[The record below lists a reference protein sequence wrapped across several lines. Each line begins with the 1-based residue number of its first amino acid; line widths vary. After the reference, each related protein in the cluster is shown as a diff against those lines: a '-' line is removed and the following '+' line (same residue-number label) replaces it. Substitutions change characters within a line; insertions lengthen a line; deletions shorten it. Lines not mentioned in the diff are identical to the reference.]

1 MDLTINNTEKKA
13 TFSFDYCG
21 NLYFHND
28 SQTYDLSIDGENN
41 MTLEKYVDMELDQDD
56 YKNIMP
62 IIGKLKPT
70 NQPYSLKGKA
80 HREYVKELNE
90 RGQDDSDDEDDMD
103 KQFRNDLKMFPEE
116 AEYSKYINLSNIEED
131 DERFV
136 FYGEKIPL
144 KFRED
149 TNALYETIVYDND
162 ESHGTAV
169 MKSELVNGQPIYMI
183 KVYTS
188 GVVKFRSICG
198 VETCYKLN
206 MVDDAMALEKVD
218 ESNKLNITLSK
229 S

>member
-1 MDLTINNTEKKA
+1 MELTVSNTEKKA
-13 TFSFDYCG
+13 VISFDYCG
-21 NLYFHND
+21 NLYFHHD
-28 SQTYDLSIDGENN
+28 SHTYDLSIDGKNN
-41 MTLEKYVDMELDQDD
+41 VTLEKYTDVEADDDD
-56 YKNIMP
+56 YKNIVP

-90 RGQDDSDDEDDMD
+90 KKTDDSDDEDDMD

-116 AEYSKYINLSNIEED
+116 AEYSKYINLSNLEED

-149 TNALYETIVYDND
+149 TNALYETILYDND
-162 ESHGTAV
+162 ESCGTAAI
-169 MKSELVNGQPIYMI
+169 KSELVNGQPIYMI

-188 GVVKFRSICG
+188 GIVKFRPIG
-198 VETCYKLN
+198 QEETRYKLN
-206 MVDDAMALEKVD
+206 IVDDMLTLQKVD
-218 ESNKLNITLSK
+218 
-229 S
+229 